1 MLKRGKESLCEGIVF
16 GEDLILWYQTKRRIN
31 EKVSIKQFPGDQNM
45 KSKEQEKNLWD
56 RETLECE
63 SCWVLQMVGSLETI
77 SDELEKTLN
86 K

>member
-1 MLKRGKESLCEGIVF
+1 MG
-16 GEDLILWYQTKRRIN
+16 
-31 EKVSIKQFPGDQNM
+31 
-45 KSKEQEKNLWD
+45 SKEQEKNLWD

-63 SCWVLQMVGSLETI
+63 SCWVLQVVGSLETI